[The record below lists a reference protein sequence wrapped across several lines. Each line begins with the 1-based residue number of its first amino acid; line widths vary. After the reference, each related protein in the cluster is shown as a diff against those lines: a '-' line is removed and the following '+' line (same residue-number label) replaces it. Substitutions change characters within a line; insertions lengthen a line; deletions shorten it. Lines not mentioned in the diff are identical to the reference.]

1 MRRQSIL
8 TGSLLLATLAL
19 TALIAFTAIS
29 APAAVQVPETDPA
42 PAPATAPPPTFS
54 ADVAPILQRSCQACH
69 NPDGIGPMSL
79 QTYEQVRRFAPL
91 IQQKVESRA
100 MPPWHLDKT
109 TGIQDYRNDVSLSDA
124 EIRTIARWVD
134 AGTPEGDPA
143 RLPPPLDFPSGNAW
157 NVGQWLGP
165 PDVVLTS
172 TPYTVKAN
180 GQDQWW
186 SPVLEFEGFD
196 ETRWLRAAE
205 FKPSFPLGKRVVHHG
220 HAYYRPQSAGSQ
232 IPLTLYGVGRS
243 WEMFSENTGMKL
255 DAGPAEIRWSLHYFP
270 IREEVPDDVVEVGLW
285 FYPPGQEPEVETA
298 GEVRFVVD
306 QMRGLPRGADI
317 LIPPHGYQTLQ
328 SIHVL
333 DRAVQ
338 IHSFRPH
345 MHMRGSGMSM
355 EAIYPDGRREV
366 LSNVDKYNHNWQ
378 IAYQYADHAQPLLP
392 KGTVLLFHA
401 FFDNTANNPINP
413 DPDQWVVR
421 GQRGVDEM
429 SHAWVGL
436 TYLDDDE
443 FARLA
448 REREPS
454 AGLR

>member
-1 MRRQSIL
+1 MRRQTIL
-8 TGSLLLATLAL
+8 SGALASATLAL
-19 TALIAFTAIS
+19 TALVS
-29 APAAVQVPETDPA
+29 VSGPAAAQVRETDQ
-42 PAPATAPPPTFS
+42 TRTPTFS
-54 ADVAPILQRSCQACH
+54 ADIAPILQRSCQSCH
-69 NPDGIGPMSL
+69 NENGIGPMPL
-79 QTYEQVRRFAPL
+79 VTYEEVRRFAPL
-91 IQQKVESRA
+91 IELRVESRA
-100 MPPWHLDKT
+100 MPPWHLDRT
-109 TGIQDYRNDVSLSDA
+109 TGIREYQNDVSLSDA
-124 EIRTIARWVD
+124 EIQTIVRWVD
-134 AGTPEGDPA
+134 ADTPEGDSA
-143 RLPPPLDFPSGNAW
+143 RLPPPLEFPGGNAW
-157 NVGQWLGP
+157 HVGEWLGP
-165 PDVVLTS
+165 PDVVLSS

-196 ETRWLRAAE
+196 EPRWLRAAE
-205 FKPSFPLGKRVVHHG
+205 FKPSYPLGKRVVHHG
-220 HAYYRPQSAGSQ
+220 HAYYQQSGRQ
-232 IPLTLYGVGRS
+232 TPVTLYGVGRS

-255 DAGPAEIRWSLHYFP
+255 DAGPANIRWSLHYFP
-270 IREEVPDDVVEVGLW
+270 IQEEVPDDVVEVGLW
-285 FYPPGQEPEVETA
+285 FYPPGEEPEFETA

-328 SIHVL
+328 SVHVL
-333 DRAVQ
+333 DSAVQ

-378 IAYQYADHAQPLLP
+378 ISYQYADHVQPLLP

-443 FARLA
+443 FASLA
-448 REREPS
+448 NARQS
-454 AGLR
+454 AAGSR